1 MKGWRHLRVDQQ
13 IPPREK
19 NETGVYDGRHIFS
32 PSRIRSPSRLSPGAP
47 PPLFRK
53 KNSPPTPAPA
63 ASFPSRRRR
72 TAVETVGGTRPS
84 FRSRCKILIRS
95 VVFLEE
101 ERSGPSRRNA
111 LRASG
116 SFSHRFHS
124 ESAPSLTV
132 VGFIRTLRPSMRSE
146 KSRARLATPRRAGR
160 GRRARPSARAR
171 CSAS

>member
-1 MKGWRHLRVDQQ
+1 MSRERRVFCFSSPRLGARPPFARDAPLPLNPLFVFVGDGGMKGWRHLRVDQQ

-32 PSRIRSPSRLSPGAP
+32 PWRIRSPSRLSPGAP

-72 TAVETVGGTRPS
+72 TAVETVGGTRPF

-95 VVFLEE
+95 VVFLC
-101 ERSGPSRRNA
+101 RRGAFGSVPSK
-111 LRASG
+111 RASRERVVFT
-116 SFSHRFHS
+116 SFSH
-124 ESAPSLTV
+124 T
-132 VGFIRTLRPSMRSE
+132 
-146 KSRARLATPRRAGR
+146 SRHHRR
-160 GRRARPSARAR
+160 
-171 CSAS
+171 